1 MEEIAKGDITID
13 PFNRDQ
19 VGPGSIDL
27 RLGVNFRI
35 FKPQARVFSVTNMP
49 DFKQLTEAVTIKE
62 GENLVIKPHQT
73 VLGVTEE
80 RVSLAPRLCGW
91 LEGRSRFSR
100 IGIAVHITA
109 GFIQPGIDNHQ
120 VLEITNLS
128 PTKMALYPGTKIC
141 QLIIERC
148 EGEARYLGKFKDQVK
163 P

>member
-1 MEEIAKGDITID
+1 MEEIAKGNITID
-13 PFNRDQ
+13 PFNQDQ
-19 VGPGSIDL
+19 VGPGSVDL
-27 RLGVNFRI
+27 RLGNNFRI
-35 FKPQARVFSVTNMP
+35 FKPKLEVFSVTDTP
-49 DFKQLTEAVTIKE
+49 DFRQLTEEVTIKD
-62 GENLVIKPHQT
+62 GHNLVIKPHQT
-73 VLGVTEE
+73 VLGVTAE
-80 RVSLAPRLCGW
+80 RVTLAPHICGW

-141 QLIIERC
+141 QLIFERC
-148 EGEARYLGKFKDQVK
+148 EGKAQYTGRFKDQVK